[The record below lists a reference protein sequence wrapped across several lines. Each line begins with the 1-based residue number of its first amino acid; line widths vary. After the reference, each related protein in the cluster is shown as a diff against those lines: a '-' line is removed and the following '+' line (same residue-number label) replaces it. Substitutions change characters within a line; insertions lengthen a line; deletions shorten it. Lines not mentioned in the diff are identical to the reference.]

1 MSLTFEGFFANLDSE
16 INTVERN
23 VAHARQEVERA
34 TGSLQQSWSKR
45 DDMQAKIAT
54 RNSRLAALS
63 APDQMQGRQQLQSEL
78 DQLKAQLDETIK
90 LIADQ
95 EKALQQLETSKEE
108 QEEAGQ
114 RRIEREHSLALVEV
128 RAMCRA
134 IVDRP
139 VRYLFAAQLQTSRNG
154 GSRRTTSRPWRT
166 RM

>member
-1 MSLTFEGFFANLDSE
+1 MSNDVSDLRRFFANLDSE

-34 TGSLQQSWSKR
+34 TGSLQQSRSKR

-90 LIADQ
+90 
-95 EKALQQLETSKEE
+95 
-108 QEEAGQ
+108 
-114 RRIEREHSLALVEV
+114 
-128 RAMCRA
+128 
-134 IVDRP
+134 
-139 VRYLFAAQLQTSRNG
+139 RYCPGWLS
-154 GSRRTTSRPWRT
+154 GSR
-166 RM
+166 